1 MKKRCIIFIII
12 LFVFILFLVG
22 FMLLFRNQSSIHLK
36 SDKFIFEYGDEVCSK
51 IECYIDDASFT
62 KKINEFELIARDL
75 VIKDDKFVSD
85 DSNVLNIGRYDLEI
99 KNQNQSKKF
108 LIEVIDSTPPEFTEF
123 SELIILE
130 QNSIDV
136 DLTSFFMAD
145 DLFEVKITLQGD
157 IDLSKVGEY
166 TVNVIATD
174 ENNQKSEKEATIK
187 VIDFESAKKENSVS
201 KNIEGKV
208 YKSSAMIEYENN
220 KNKSHETIKNN
231 NNHSSDQNH
240 NNSNKNNTSSN
251 NNPDKSSSNNNTATA
266 RYRKDISDSYA
277 RQINAYRK
285 ENNLSE
291 LPITSEA
298 QTEAD
303 RRSKEISATYSHD
316 GAGYGFGENIGYGG
330 IGSDFITAWKNSSSH
345 NAAMLREQNV
355 AMAVSVYEVNGMWY
369 TVTSFR
375 MNY

>member
-12 LFVFILFLVG
+12 LVVFILFLVG
-22 FMLLFRNQSSIHLK
+22 FMLILRNQSSIHLK
-36 SDKFIFEYGDEVCSK
+36 SDKFIFEYGEEVCSK
-51 IECYIDDASFT
+51 IECYIDDVSST
-62 KKINEFELIARDL
+62 KNINELELITKDL

-85 DSNVLNIGRYDLEI
+85 DSDILNIGRYDLEI
-99 KNQNQSKKF
+99 KNKEQSKKF
-108 LIEVIDSTPPEFTEF
+108 SIEVIDSTSPEFIEF
-123 SELIILE
+123 NELVVVE
-130 QNSIDV
+130 QNAIDV
-136 DLTSFFMAD
+136 DLTSFFKAD

-166 TVNVIATD
+166 DIKVIASD
-174 ENNQKSEKEATIK
+174 ENNNKSEKKATIK
-187 VIDFESAKKENSVS
+187 VIDIESAKKENSVS
-201 KNIEGKV
+201 KNIEGKI
-208 YKSSAMIEYENN
+208 YKSSAMVEYENN
-220 KNKSHETIKNN
+220 KNKSQETIKSNN
-231 NNHSSDQNH
+231 NQSSSQNS

-251 NNPDKSSSNNNTATA
+251 SNSNKPAGNSNTATA

-285 ENNLSE
+285 ENNLPE

-303 RRSKEISATYSHD
+303 RRSKEISVTYSHD
-316 GAGYGFGENIGYGG
+316 GAGFGFGENIGYGG
-330 IGSDFITAWKNSSSH
+330 IGSDFITAWKNSPPH

-369 TVTSFR
+369 AVTSFR